1 MSDAPHEPP
10 FRAELIGSL
19 VRPEEVKAAR
29 AAFEEGSL
37 DAAGLRAVE
46 DAEIRKVVALQE
58 GLGFKVVTD
67 GELRRHS
74 YYDSFT
80 THGIT
85 GLREGPDIRGDF
97 AYHDESGDE
106 IGQRVPQIYDRVT
119 WTGPTNVADFAFTS
133 SCATSAL
140 PKVTLPGPAYIHFR
154 AGRANISSDVY
165 PNLDDFWSDLVAAY
179 HAEMKAL
186 AEAGCRY
193 IQIDETSIAKLGDPQ
208 IRDGLAARGDDW
220 QDLLETYTDAVNAV
234 ADGTPQGVAL
244 GMHLCRGNK
253 AGHWQ
258 AAGGYDVVAEK
269 LFRKLR
275 IKFYF
280 LEYDSERAG
289 SFEPLAAV
297 PEDKTVVIGAMT
309 TKSGDLETADA
320 LKSRIGEASRYV
332 PLDRLCISPQCGFS
346 SSIEGVM
353 NIEQQHAKM
362 VRLMEVARELWD
374 DA

>member
-1 MSDAPHEPP
+1 MPDAPHNPP

-19 VRPEEVKAAR
+19 VRPQAVKIAR
-29 AAFEEGSL
+29 DRL
-37 DAAGLRAVE
+37 AAGEIDAEEMRSLE
-46 DAEIRKVVALQE
+46 DGEIRKAVALQE
-58 GLGFKVVTD
+58 EVGFKVVTD

-85 GLREGPDIRGDF
+85 GLREGPDIRGRF
-97 AYHDESGDE
+97 AYHDASGDE
-106 IGQRVPQIYDRVT
+106 IGQRVPQIYDKVQ
-119 WTGPTNVADFAFTS
+119 WAGPTNVADYEFTAG
-133 SCATSAL
+133 CATSGL
-140 PKVTLPGPAYIHFR
+140 VKVTLPGPAYIHFR
-154 AGRANISSDVY
+154 AGRANISEDVY

-179 HAEMKAL
+179 HAEIGAL

-193 IQIDETSIAKLGDPQ
+193 VQIDETSIAKLGDPE

-220 QDLLETYTDAVNAV
+220 EELLEVYTDAVNQL
-234 ADGTPQGVAL
+234 ADGVPNDVAF
-244 GMHLCRGNK
+244 GIHLCRGNK

-258 AAGGYDVVAEK
+258 ASGGYDLVAEK

-297 PEDKTVVIGAMT
+297 PDDKTIVIGAIT
-309 TKSGDLETADA
+309 TKSSELESAEL
-320 LKSRIGEASRYV
+320 LKSRIEEACRYV
-332 PLDRLCISPQCGFS
+332 ALDRLAISPQCGFS
-346 SSIEGVM
+346 SSLEGVM
-353 NIEQQHAKM
+353 NADQQRAKM
-362 VRLMEVARELWD
+362 VRLMEVARDIWD

>member
-1 MSDAPHEPP
+1 MSNAPHDPP

-19 VRPEEVKAAR
+19 VRPPEIKTAR
-29 AAFEEGSL
+29 AEFEAGRL

-46 DAEIRKVVALQE
+46 DEEIRKVVALQE
-58 GLGFKVVTD
+58 GLGFRVVTD

-85 GLREGPDIRGDF
+85 GLREGPDIGGQF
-97 AYHDESGDE
+97 AYHDDSGDE
-106 IGQRVPQIYDRVT
+106 IGQRVPQIYDKVE
-119 WTGPTNVADFAFTS
+119 WAGPTNVDDFRFTA
-133 SCATSAL
+133 SCARTAV

-179 HAEMKAL
+179 HQEIGAL
-186 AEAGCRY
+186 AEAGCGY
-193 IQIDETSIAKLGDPQ
+193 VQIDETSIAKLGDAE

-220 QDLLETYTDAVNAV
+220 QDLLETYTDAINAL
-234 ADGTPQGVAL
+234 ADGVPQGVAL

-253 AGHWQ
+253 SGHWQ
-258 AAGGYDVVAEK
+258 AAGGYDLVAEK

-275 IKFYF
+275 ISFYF
-280 LEYDSERAG
+280 LEYDSDRAG

-297 PEDKTVVIGAMT
+297 PDDKTVVIGAMT
-309 TKSGDLETADA
+309 TKSGELEAAEA
-320 LKSRIGEASRYV
+320 LKARIEEASRFV
-332 PLDRLCISPQCGFS
+332 PRERLAISPQCGFS
-346 SSIEGVM
+346 SNIDGVM
-353 NIEQQHAKM
+353 DLDQQHAKM
-362 VRLMEVARELWD
+362 VRLMEVARDIWD

>member
-1 MSDAPHEPP
+1 MSDAPHAPP

-19 VRPEEVKAAR
+19 IRPPEIMAAR
-29 AAFEEGSL
+29 AALEAGRL
-37 DAAGLRAVE
+37 DASGLRAVE
-46 DAEIRKVVALQE
+46 DEEIRKVVALQE

-85 GLREGPDIRGDF
+85 GLREGPDIGGDF

-106 IGQRVPQIYDRVT
+106 IGQRVPQIYGRVA
-119 WTGPTNVADFAFTS
+119 WTGPTNVEDYKFTAA
-133 SCATSAL
+133 CATQAT

-154 AGRANISSDVY
+154 AGRANISADVY
-165 PNLDDFWSDLVAAY
+165 PNLDDFWSDLIAAY
-179 HAEMKAL
+179 HAEIGAL

-193 IQIDETSIAKLGDPQ
+193 IQIDETSIAKLGDPD
-208 IRDGLAARGDDW
+208 IRDGLAARGDHW
-220 QDLLETYTDAVNAV
+220 EDLLETYTDAINAV
-234 ADGTPQGVAL
+234 ADGVPDGVVL

-253 AGHWQ
+253 SGHWQ
-258 AAGGYDVVAEK
+258 AAGGYDLVAEK

-289 SFEPLAAV
+289 SFAPLAAV
-297 PEDKTVVIGAMT
+297 PDDKTVVIGAMT
-309 TKSGDLETADA
+309 TKSGELEKAEA
-320 LKSRIGEASRYV
+320 LKARIQEASRYV
-332 PLDRLCISPQCGFS
+332 SLDRLCISPQCGFS
-346 SSIEGVM
+346 SNVDGVM
-353 NIEQQHAKM
+353 GLDEQHAKM
-362 VRLMEVARELWD
+362 VRLMEVARDIWD

>member
-19 VRPEEVKAAR
+19 IRPAEIKAAR
-29 AAFEEGSL
+29 VEFEAGRL

-46 DAEIRKVVALQE
+46 DEEIRKVVALQE

-67 GELRRHS
+67 GELRRYS

-85 GLREGPDIRGDF
+85 GLREGPDIRGGF

-106 IGQRVPQIYDRVT
+106 IGQRVPQIYDRVA
-119 WTGPTNVADFAFTS
+119 WAGPTNVADFKFTAA
-133 SCATSAL
+133 CATTAI

-154 AGRANISSDVY
+154 AGRANISAEIY
-165 PNLDDFWSDLVAAY
+165 PNLDDFWSDLIAAY
-179 HAEMKAL
+179 HAEIGAL

-193 IQIDETSIAKLGDPQ
+193 IQIDETSIAKLGDPE

-220 QDLLETYTDAVNAV
+220 EDLLEAYTDAINALAEGV
-234 ADGTPQGVAL
+234 PQGVAL
-244 GMHLCRGNK
+244 GIHLCRGNK

-275 IKFYF
+275 LNTYF

-297 PEDKTVVIGAMT
+297 PEDKSVVIGAMT
-309 TKSGDLETADA
+309 TKLATLEEADA
-320 LKSRIGEASRYV
+320 LKARILEASKYV
-332 PLDRLCISPQCGFS
+332 ALDRLCISPQCGFS
-346 SSIEGVM
+346 SSVEGVM
-353 NIEQQHAKM
+353 DVDQQHAKL
-362 VRLMEVARELWD
+362 VRLVEVARDIWD

>member
-1 MSDAPHEPP
+1 MSNAPFEPP

-19 VRPEEVKAAR
+19 VRTPEIRAAR
-29 AAFEEGSL
+29 AAFEAGRL
-37 DAAGLRAVE
+37 DALELRAVE
-46 DAEIRKVVALQE
+46 DEEIRKVVALQE
-58 GLGFKVVTD
+58 GLGYKVVTD
-67 GELRRHS
+67 GEQRRHS

-85 GLREGPDIRGDF
+85 GLREGPDIGGDF

-106 IGQRVPQIYDRVT
+106 IGQRVPRITGRVA
-119 WTGPTNVADFAFTS
+119 WTGPTNVEDFKYTAA
-133 SCATSAL
+133 CATEAT

-154 AGRANISSDVY
+154 AGRANISADIY
-165 PNLDDFWSDLVAAY
+165 PNLDDFWSDLIAAY
-179 HAEMKAL
+179 HAEIGAL

-193 IQIDETSIAKLGDPQ
+193 VQIDETSIAKLGDPD

-220 QDLLETYTDAVNAV
+220 QDLLETYTDAINAL
-234 ADGTPQGVAL
+234 ADGVPKGVAL

-253 AGHWQ
+253 SGHWQ
-258 AAGGYDVVAEK
+258 AAGGYDLVAEK

-297 PEDKTVVIGAMT
+297 PDDKTVVIGAMT
-309 TKSGDLETADA
+309 TKSGELEKAEA
-320 LKSRIGEASRYV
+320 LKARIVEASRYV
-332 PLDRLCISPQCGFS
+332 SLDRLCISPQCGFS
-346 SSIEGVM
+346 SNVDGVM
-353 NIEQQHAKM
+353 DLDQQHAKL
-362 VRLMEVARELWD
+362 VRLMEVARDIWD

>member
-1 MSDAPHEPP
+1 MPNAPHAPP

-19 VRPEEVKAAR
+19 IRPAEIKAAR
-29 AAFEEGSL
+29 AAFQDGRL

-46 DAEIRKVVALQE
+46 DEEIRKVVAAQE

-67 GELRRHS
+67 GELRRNS
-74 YYDSFT
+74 YSDSFT

-85 GLREGPDIRGDF
+85 GLSEGADIGGDF

-106 IGQRVPQIYDRVT
+106 IGQRVPQITGRVA
-119 WTGPTNVADFAFTS
+119 WTGPTNVEDFKFTAA
-133 SCATSAL
+133 CATQAT

-154 AGRANISSDVY
+154 AGRANISADVY
-165 PNLDDFWSDLVAAY
+165 PNLDDFWSDLIAAY
-179 HAEMKAL
+179 HAEIRAL

-193 IQIDETSIAKLGDPQ
+193 VQIDETSIAKLGDPG
-208 IRDGLAARGDDW
+208 IRDGLAARGDHW
-220 QDLLETYTDAVNAV
+220 EDLLDTYTDAVNAV
-234 ADGTPQGVAL
+234 ADGVPEGVAL

-258 AAGGYDVVAEK
+258 AAGGYDAVAEK

-275 IKFYF
+275 IKIYF

-297 PEDKTVVIGAMT
+297 PDDKTVVIGAMT
-309 TKSGDLETADA
+309 TKSATLEPADA
-320 LKSRIGEASRYV
+320 LAARIREASRYV
-332 PLDRLCISPQCGFS
+332 SLDRLCISPQCGFS
-346 SSIEGVM
+346 SSMEGVM
-353 NIEQQHAKM
+353 DLDEQHAKL
-362 VRLMEVARELWD
+362 VRLMEVARNIWD